1 MNHVKMNF
9 KSKEGNLITDS
20 NVNVKIFDEGVRP
33 YELLLGA
40 LGSCFYATFL
50 SIVEK
55 KRLTYDE
62 VKLDISGTKRTE
74 VPQTLEE
81 VNIKMI
87 ITNPSNEQQLLR
99 SAELGAKYC
108 SIYETLSK
116 VAKMNL
122 EVIFE

>member
-9 KSKEGNLITDS
+9 KAKEGNLITDS

>member
-9 KSKEGNLITDS
+9 KAKEGNLITDS

-74 VPQTLEE
+74 VPQTLEK